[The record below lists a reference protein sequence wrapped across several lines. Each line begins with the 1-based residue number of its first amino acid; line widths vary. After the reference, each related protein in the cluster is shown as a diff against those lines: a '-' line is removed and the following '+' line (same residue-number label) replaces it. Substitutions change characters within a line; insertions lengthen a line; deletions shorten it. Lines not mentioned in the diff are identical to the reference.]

1 VTSIVVADP
10 AVQADA
16 EIQDPVD
23 GGNESKIPDKF
34 KGKSLEE
41 VVAAYQELEST
52 KGRLA
57 NEVGQLRRLTDTA
70 LGFARESRAA
80 PVNQPAQKP
89 TTTTEDLLAD
99 PTKAV
104 TELAKHEANE
114 RVAATE
120 QRQANLEAQLNLER
134 FARKHPD
141 FESTMHSPE
150 FQGWL
155 QKSAYRQGLAMKAA
169 SNDFDAADELFG
181 LYQESGTTAPAKETK
196 ETPDPSKAARQATL
210 VKRGGSSAAG
220 VGANGDTSKGKIY
233 SRSELVDMRINK
245 PEEFEARYAAEF
257 LPAYREGRVK

>member
-1 VTSIVVADP
+1 MTSIVVADP
-10 AVQADA
+10 AAQV
-16 EIQDPVD
+16 ETELQDPVES
-23 GGNESKIPDKF
+23 GTESKIPDKF
-34 KGKSLEE
+34 KGKSLED

-80 PVNQPAQKP
+80 PVNQTAQRP

-141 FESTMHSPE
+141 FESTMHSTE
-150 FQGWL
+150 FQDWL
-155 QKSAYRQGLAMKAA
+155 QKSTYRQGLAMKAA
-169 SNDFDAADELFG
+169 SNDYDAADELFG
-181 LYQESGTTAPAKETK
+181 LYAETGATTTEKTK
-196 ETPDPSKAARQATL
+196 EVPDKTQAARQASL

-220 VGANGDTSKGKIY
+220 VGANGDSSKGKIY
-233 SRSELVDMRINK
+233 SRTELIDMRINR
-245 PEEFEARYAAEF
+245 PEEFESRYVGEF